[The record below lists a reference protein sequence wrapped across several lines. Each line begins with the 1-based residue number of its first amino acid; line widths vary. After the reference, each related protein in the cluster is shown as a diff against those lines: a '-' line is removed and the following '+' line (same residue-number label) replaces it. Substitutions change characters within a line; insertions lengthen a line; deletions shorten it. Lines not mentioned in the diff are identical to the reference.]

1 VTGVR
6 TIEHCFGGEPTA
18 GSPAGTG
25 PVVDPATGARQ
36 AEVVPGSAADVDEAV
51 RVSEAALTERR
62 PEPAELSAASYHFPT
77 SR

>member
-6 TIEHCFGGEPTA
+6 TVERWIGGEPTA

-25 PVVDPATGARQ
+25 PVDPATGARR
-36 AEVVPGSAADVDEAV
+36 AEVVPGPAADVDEAV
-51 RVSEAALTERR
+51 RVSEAAFTERR
-62 PEPAELSAASYHFPT
+62 PKPADPSTASYHFPT